1 MKKLVLLLLCGGLLY
16 GCSSSNYSVEV
27 SDSDKSLISG
37 SEINITNKDY
47 FEYLLQ
53 NYGAQEI
60 VSSLLTS
67 IADKEITDQDQIDK
81 LVQERED
88 QYAEYADGDLEQ
100 YAVNL
105 GYESKDDYIN
115 NALIPEVKQELLR
128 QKYITENLDTL
139 IEDYEVCTMKKIVVE
154 KESEAL
160 KIIEA
165 ATDEDA
171 FDKQMED
178 YGTDAEDAGVV
189 TKNSSLDDNLKDKLS
204 DLSQV
209 SEDGVYSQAIKLS
222 DDNYAVVY
230 LYDTAHKNTDN
241 IISAL
246 ESDGDVQ
253 EKAEGAYLKKYNFT
267 VYDDLLESE
276 IKDISDNYLE

>member
-1 MKKLVLLLLCGGLLY
+1 MKKLVLLLLCSGLLY
-16 GCSSSNYSVEV
+16 GCSSSTYSVKV
-27 SDSDKSLISG
+27 SDSDQSLISG

-67 IADKEITDQDQIDK
+67 IADKEITDQDKIDE

-100 YAVNL
+100 YAINL

-139 IEDYEVCTMKKIVVE
+139 MEDYEVCTMKKIVVK

-165 ATDEDA
+165 STDEEA

-178 YGTDAEDAGVV
+178 YGSDAEDAGVV

-204 DLSQV
+204 DLNQV
-209 SEDGVYSQAIKLS
+209 TEDGVYSQAIKLS
-222 DDNYAVVY
+222 DDNYAVIY

-246 ESDGDVQ
+246 ESDGEVQ
-253 EKAEGAYLKKYNFT
+253 EEAEGAYLKKYHFA